1 MVRVLVLAF
10 SGALLSGAAFAQSTE
25 SPREAPSSPPQS
37 PPTSLPLPPD
47 QGEGSGSSLSERLS
61 RSQGVIR
68 PPQDVDPAMKADPP
82 PTGPNS
88 TPVVPPPGAPGGDP
102 RLEPK

>member
-10 SGALLSGAAFAQSTE
+10 SGVLLAGAAVGQTAE
-25 SPREAPSSPPQS
+25 SPREPPSSPPRS

-61 RSQGVIR
+61 KSQGVIR

-88 TPVVPPPGAPGGDP
+88 MPVVPPPGAPGGDP
-102 RLEPK
+102 KVEPR